1 MFNEFKLAFQSFK
14 KNWADYLAMSFV
26 FAMIV
31 FIGFLVGQLVI
42 GLLLAFILV
51 MIPAIISL
59 KFCVYQAYEKP
70 NVEYKSFKIGF
81 LTLFKSIRVYF
92 VVILKPLLI
101 GFGVGFLV
109 YYLFFLAGVDAASE
123 TMPNILESME
133 NVEAFTYT
141 IEEMLSIKKVNNII
155 TFGTV
160 ASLVVGYLIYF
171 CLKLKRDFIPFV
183 AFEMP
188 INSKRAITMNGN
200 MLKKK
205 QYIKFLIPNL
215 VILAM
220 FLIPG
225 GLAFLVKL
233 ALETNEVLSPT
244 TVSLLTTLAFLV
256 LSSPIIT
263 FKQLHYLYAYK
274 NYAKPFKEDFNNELK
289 NVIKEMEE
297 LAKKIDK
304 NDEN

>member
-1 MFNEFKLAFQSFK
+1 MFSEFKLAFQSFK
-14 KNWADYLAMSFV
+14 KNWADYLSMSFV

-31 FIGFLVGQLVI
+31 FIGLLVGQMI
-42 GLLLAFILV
+42 GWLLIALIFV
-51 MIPAIISL
+51 VIPAIISL
-59 KFCVYQAYEKP
+59 KFCIYQAYDKP

-101 GFGVGFLV
+101 GLGIAFLV
-109 YYLFFLAGVDAASE
+109 YYIFFLAGINVASE
-123 TMPNILESME
+123 TMPGLLESIE
-133 NVEAFTYT
+133 NAEAFAYT
-141 IEEMLSIKKVNNII
+141 IEEMLQIKEVNEII
-155 TFGTV
+155 TAGTIV
-160 ASLVVGYLIYF
+160 SLVIGFFVYF

-188 INSKRAITMNGN
+188 INSKRAVKMNGN
-200 MLKKK
+200 ILKKK
-205 QYIKFLIPNL
+205 QYVKFLVPNL
-215 VILAM
+215 VILFM

-225 GLAFLVKL
+225 AVSFLIKL
-233 ALETNEVLSPT
+233 GLETNEVLSPT
-244 TVSLLTTLAFLV
+244 TIGLLTTLSFIV
-256 LSSPIIT
+256 LASPIIT
-263 FKQLHYLYAYK
+263 FQQIHNLYAYK

-304 NDEN
+304 NNEK